1 MLSLALIE
9 RRIKEIVKGDHTDEA
24 VIDFALTCLARDYLL
39 AEIDEQEGK
48 EVAAGKPRVVLTNY
62 CADLTTV
69 PTLDQIGMAISSA
82 ASRITTPEDKK
93 KLVAAQNWAEILQ
106 QKS

>member
-48 EVAAGKPRVVLTNY
+48 GAAAGKPRVLTNY

-82 ASRITTPEDKK
+82 ANRITTPADKK
-93 KLVAAQNWAEILQ
+93 KLIAAQNWAEILRE
-106 QKS
+106 KS